1 MLGLPHRG
9 RLGCGAK
16 RFLGSPVQGVSC
28 TFLRLPPWGRAVRD
42 AKRLAE
48 FSRRENILSR
58 SCLMRG
64 SHSQNGVSTA
74 QNEAAQTDAYASY
87 PSSTANAVPLP
98 PRGKAWIERYG
109 RGSAYSQASLRKGA
123 KKRREP
129 KLSSLFALGLDYL
142 VITLKTIVVA
152 TPLASV
158 LAPK

>member
-74 QNEAAQTDAYASY
+74 QNAAAQTDAYASY

-98 PRGKAWIERYG
+98 PRGKAWR
-109 RGSAYSQASLRKGA
+109 RKGA

-129 KLSSLFALGLDYL
+129 KLSSLFALGFDYL